1 MRQTEKGGVEM
12 TRLLDVNEVAEIL
25 GLSAATVRRYV
36 KAGKLKAFYKGAGS
50 KMKFPP
56 EEVEKLINENL
67 K

>member
-1 MRQTEKGGVEM
+1 MNELEKGGREM
-12 TRLLDVNEVAEIL
+12 VKLLDVNEVAEIL

-56 EEVEKLINENL
+56 EEVEKFINENL

>member
-1 MRQTEKGGVEM
+1 MNELEKGGREL

-56 EEVEKLINENL
+56 DEVEKFINENL

>member
-1 MRQTEKGGVEM
+1 MHELEKGGREL

-36 KAGKLKAFYKGAGS
+36 KAGKLKAFYKGAGG

-56 EEVEKLINENL
+56 DEVEKFINENL

>member
-1 MRQTEKGGVEM
+1 MKQTEKGGVEM

-56 EEVEKLINENL
+56 EVVEKFINENL